1 VTRSGGAEV
10 VQRALEP
17 VARLALRGL
26 AQQPRSL
33 AQELGPVRLRARGQQ
48 RGHGPQPRRRGAAQR
63 RGAELEIE
71 LDAGAREEL
80 RVGGERLGVRAGELE
95 LVREEQLL
103 SLELLVDERPA
114 QALEQDALVRR
125 VLVEQEQTAS
135 PSKTR

>member
-1 VTRSGGAEV
+1 M
-10 VQRALEP
+10 
-17 VARLALRGL
+17 
-26 AQQPRSL
+26 
-33 AQELGPVRLRARGQQ
+33 
-48 RGHGPQPRRRGAAQR
+48 
-63 RGAELEIE
+63 
-71 LDAGAREEL
+71 
-80 RVGGERLGVRAGELE
+80 GGERLGVRAGELE